1 MTKKVQ
7 FNRRNFVAKA
17 LCTDNR
23 FKTAVFKDKRRCTK
37 HKVDY
42 KDKSNW

>member
-1 MTKKVQ
+1 MTKKIE
-7 FNRRNFVAKA
+7 FNRRNFVAKV

-23 FKTAVFKDKRRCTK
+23 FKTAVFKDKRRCNK

-42 KDKSNW
+42 KDTKNW